1 MYYFIRTF
9 SCSDIKEKQ
18 RAPGLSGERTIKGK
32 SVRKKHRRHSF
43 SCSWYYTNKC
53 YQGSEA
59 LRGQPSYTENSARP
73 RMPVPSSEKKPEEGE
88 HLGRLRGHRGK
99 AVNHNKYSNW
109 MCNENNLPTA
119 ECACLLNISQRKS
132 GGTIHLQLSRLLN
145 KKNTFPSDTPAQAET
160 RERLQ

>member
-1 MYYFIRTF
+1 
-9 SCSDIKEKQ
+9 
-18 RAPGLSGERTIKGK
+18 
-32 SVRKKHRRHSF
+32 
-43 SCSWYYTNKC
+43 
-53 YQGSEA
+53 
-59 LRGQPSYTENSARP
+59 
-73 RMPVPSSEKKPEEGE
+73 MPVPSSEKKPEEGE

-145 KKNTFPSDTPAQAET
+145 KKKNTFPSDTPAQEET